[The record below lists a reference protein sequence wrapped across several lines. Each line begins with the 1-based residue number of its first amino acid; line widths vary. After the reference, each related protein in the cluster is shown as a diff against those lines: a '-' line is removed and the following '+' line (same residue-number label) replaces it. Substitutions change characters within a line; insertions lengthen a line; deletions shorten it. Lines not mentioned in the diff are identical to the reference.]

1 MQLHDFLTHNYMI
14 YCTQITLNQRYTIS
28 DPRLNL
34 PYVPT
39 STHIQVRIW
48 KCVSLVQC
56 YSSVNHFRSF
66 IQLALGTL
74 NTSNRA
80 GLRTWRNWFSC
91 HVRRK
96 NWITDPIFPAYL
108 AIESSTQ
115 PCAIGCVE
123 STQGKLDEGSEMV
136 IIQGSS
142 DRCWHAY

>member
-66 IQLALGTL
+66 IQFALGTF
-74 NTSNRA
+74 NTANRA
-80 GLRTWRNWFSC
+80 GCVLDS
-91 HVRRK
+91 V
-96 NWITDPIFPAYL
+96 A
-108 AIESSTQ
+108 STQ
-115 PCAIGCVE
+115 E
-123 STQGKLDEGSEMV
+123 KLDKGSEMV
-136 IIQGSS
+136 HILFSVICLRGNKILINYIITFLTN
-142 DRCWHAY
+142 